1 MIKGERPF
9 DAAKVE
15 EIYAA
20 FANDAKQMPTLFP
33 DCGVRSTPI

>member
-20 FANDAKQMPTLFP
+20 FANDAKQMPTP
-33 DCGVRSTPI
+33 